1 MSAYKPIDCNFYDIL
16 EANATRKRY
25 VRIQYFSDLQEFL
38 TVDAIIR
45 DLYVCDKVEYM
56 LLSSGEEIRLDR
68 LVSVD
73 GKVVPGQ
80 GFDSISCE
88 CD

>member
-1 MSAYKPIDCNFYDIL
+1 MSSYQPIDCNFYDIL

-25 VRIQYFSDLQEFL
+25 IRIQYFSDIQEFL
-38 TVDAIIR
+38 TVDAIIKDLFIR
-45 DLYVCDKVEYM
+45 DKAEYM
-56 LLSSGEEIRLDR
+56 LLSSGLEIRLDR

-73 GKVVPGQ
+73 GHTLPGQ